1 MAEKKGEKAKL
12 RLAVIYGGDSTE
24 RDISVITAIQAMKNL
39 CGRYE
44 IYPVFLEDGAFYT
57 LSGADSVKTYIG
69 GVRRKKR
76 VYIEK
81 EGIFARGFWGM
92 RKVFSPDCCLLCTHG
107 GSGENGGLQGLLDV
121 AGIPYTSA
129 GVSASAIGMDK
140 ALSKTVFSSLGLKV
154 TPYVLVNEE
163 ERDAAERAEREIG
176 FPVIVK
182 PVSQGSSIGIA
193 VARDRAQLENALAT
207 AFCFDDRV
215 LCERALTDFTELNC
229 AVLVRDG
236 TAIASELERPVGWEE
251 FLTFEKKYLS
261 GGGKMS
267 GGGRVYPADVSE
279 KVREEV
285 RSAALAAYEGTG
297 MKGIVR
303 IDFLLD
309 NKTGDVYINEAN
321 TIPGSLATYLFENNG
336 LDFADVVDCAVNDAI
351 SRSKRRKN
359 AKFGSN
365 VLDIYGKSSAN
376 ACKMHGKI
384 L

>member
-1 MAEKKGEKAKL
+1 MAAKKDANGKI

-39 CGRYE
+39 SGRYE
-44 IYPVFLEDGAFYT
+44 IFPVLLVDGAFHT
-57 LSGADSVKTYIG
+57 LRDADNVKTYIG
-69 GVRRKKR
+69 GVKRKKR

-81 EGIFARGFWGM
+81 EGIFVKGVFGM
-92 RKVFSPDCCLLCTHG
+92 KKVFVPDCCLLCTHG

-121 AGIPYTSA
+121 ADIPYTSA

-140 ALSKTVFSSLGLKV
+140 ALSKTLFNALGLKV
-154 TPYVLVNEE
+154 TPYVLVNEDE
-163 ERDAAERAEREIG
+163 KDAAERAEREIG

-182 PVSQGSSIGIA
+182 PVSQGSSIGIT
-193 VARDRAQLENALAT
+193 VAKDKEQLREALGT
-207 AFCFDDRV
+207 AFFFDDRV

-236 TAIASELERPVGWEE
+236 RTLASELERPVGWEE

-267 GGGRVYPADVSE
+267 GGGRIYPADVSE

-285 RSAALAAYEGTG
+285 RSAAIAAYEGTG
-297 MKGIVR
+297 MKGVVR

-321 TIPGSLATYLFENNG
+321 TIPGSLATYLFEKNG
-336 LDFADVVDCAVNDAI
+336 MGFADVVDCVVSDAI